1 MKLIE
6 KTLESE
12 LLAVVKELYPEIDTA
27 GKLFVQKTG
36 DAKFGDYQTNFA
48 MVTAKALG
56 RNPLEMANE
65 IAAKYVNSSAVERAV
80 VAGPGFINLFL
91 SDKFLGEYVKS
102 ARTLGYDFDFMP
114 RRGDVLVDYS
124 SPNIAK
130 RMHIGHLR
138 STVIG
143 DSIKRI
149 YKFLG
154 YKVTGDN
161 HLGDWGTQFGKL
173 IVGYRKWLNRADY
186 EKSPIEELERIYVEF
201 ERRIEAEPDIAE
213 EARVELKKLQDGDPE
228 NTRLWTEF
236 VEMSLAEYGKIYG
249 RMNVSFDTNFGES
262 YYHGR
267 MPGVVKGLLDKGIAR
282 ISEDA
287 AVVFFEESEHLPPCI
302 VRKQDGAFL
311 YATSDLACIQFR
323 REHYEINR
331 IIYVTDD
338 RQVDHFRQV
347 FRIADRMG
355 WNEPKVHVPFGFM
368 KFADGMFSTRKGNV
382 ILLDDLLDEAVKRA
396 RAVIEEK
403 NPGLPDSEK
412 DSVAEK
418 VGIGAVKYADLSKNR
433 VSVVIFDWD
442 KMLSFDG
449 NTAPYLMYTFAR
461 IRSMIRKAEEAGKNL
476 REDADIMFHD
486 ELERALT
493 MRVTQFPVA
502 VMKAAEAYS
511 PNLIADYLFE
521 LCQNYNSF
529 YNALPVLKEK
539 DELLYSRLLLSE
551 RVSRVIK
558 TGLDLLG
565 VDTVERM

>member
-1 MKLIE
+1 MTLIE

-12 LLAVVKELYPEIDTA
+12 LLGIVKELYPGFDMS

-48 MVTAKALG
+48 MVSAKALG
-56 RNPLEMANE
+56 RNPVEMAKE
-65 IAAKYVNSSAVERAV
+65 IAAKYIRSGTVERAE
-80 VAGPGFINLFL
+80 VAGPGFVNLFL

-102 ARTLGYDFDFMP
+102 ANTRAYDFTFIP

-143 DSIKRI
+143 DAIKRI

-154 YKVTGDN
+154 YKVIGDN

-186 EKSPIEELERIYVEF
+186 EKSPIGELERIYVEF
-201 ERRIEAEPDIAE
+201 ERRTEAEPELAE
-213 EARVELKKLQDGDPE
+213 EARQELKKLQDGDTE
-228 NTRLWTEF
+228 NTRLWKEF
-236 VEMSLAEYGKIYG
+236 VDMSLTEYGKIYR
-249 RMNVSFDTNFGES
+249 RMNVSFDTFHGES
-262 YYHGR
+262 FYHGR
-267 MPGVVKGLLDKGIAR
+267 MPGIVKTLLDKGIAQ

-287 AVVFFEESEHLPPCI
+287 VVVFFEEAEHLPPCI
-302 VRKQDGAFL
+302 IRKQDGAFL
-311 YATSDLACIQFR
+311 YATSDLACIQYR

-338 RQVDHFRQV
+338 RQIDHFRQV
-347 FRIADRMG
+347 FRISERMG
-355 WNEPKVHVPFGFM
+355 LNEPKVHVPFGFM

-403 NPGLPDSEK
+403 NPGLPEDEK
-412 DSVAEK
+412 DLVAEK

-449 NTAPYLMYTFAR
+449 NTAPYLMYTYAR
-461 IRSMIRKAEEAGKNL
+461 IRSMIRKAEDAGKNL
-476 REDADIMFHD
+476 RDDASILFEDA
-486 ELERALT
+486 LERALAV
-493 MRVTQFPVA
+493 RVTQFPVA

-511 PNLIADYLFE
+511 PNLIADYLFD
-521 LCQNYNSF
+521 LCQSYNSF

-551 RVSRVIK
+551 QVSRVIK

-565 VDTVERM
+565 VETVERM